1 MVFYGNMIGCWW
13 YCVVGRNSDIVML
26 LPMKWQCL
34 VIYDVDLVEKRE
46 KSLLSYLFSGSR
58 VVLKDKT
65 IMHVSGRQSSIVLK
79 KEVKFEAL
87 QTKIMEKL
95 LRFVIPVDTWWF
107 TLPYALD
114 TILLL
119 DRDDVVEAMLTGSHA
134 YVCVLGGRSCVRQ
147 GFTA

>member
-1 MVFYGNMIGCWW
+1 
-13 YCVVGRNSDIVML
+13 
-26 LPMKWQCL
+26 
-34 VIYDVDLVEKRE
+34 
-46 KSLLSYLFSGSR
+46 
-58 VVLKDKT
+58 
-65 IMHVSGRQSSIVLK
+65 MHVSGRQSSIVLK

-87 QTKIMEKL
+87 QTKIMEKS
-95 LRFVIPVDTWWF
+95 LRFVILVDTWWF